1 MPSVPSAIVNS
12 TAETWLGYPYQERV
26 APRSLKK
33 FCVSLYPSG
42 YTRIAIVVSK
52 TNWIAAYNKNC
63 VRLRTVPIIRQ
74 KPPSVASRL
83 ESR

>member
-1 MPSVPSAIVNS
+1 
-12 TAETWLGYPYQERV
+12 
-26 APRSLKK
+26 
-33 FCVSLYPSG
+33 LYPSG

-74 KPPSVASRL
+74 KAPSVASRL